1 MDSSNLTSVIK
12 HWVELY
18 SDSMYSW
25 AFYKTSNKEV
35 SEDLVQDTFMVA
47 VQTFDTFKRKSDPKT
62 WLFAIL
68 NHKIYDHYRKNFR
81 SPILI
86 ENASLQNLFDSNGSW
101 TPEEKPQLWG
111 DDTEHLLDDTEFQ
124 KTLKLCIGRLPENWS
139 MAIHFKYLD
148 ERNSEQICQELGIAT
163 TNLWQILHRAKLH
176 LRKCL
181 ELNWFKK

>member
-47 VQTFDTFKRKSDPKT
+47 VQTFNKFEGKSDPKT

-81 SPILI
+81 NPILI
-86 ENASLQNLFDSNGSW
+86 ENATLQNLFDSNGSW
-101 TPEEKPQLWG
+101 IPEEKPQLWG

-124 KTLKLCIGRLPENWS
+124 KTLKLCMGRLPENWS

-163 TNLWQILHRAKLH
+163 TNFWQILHRAKLQ